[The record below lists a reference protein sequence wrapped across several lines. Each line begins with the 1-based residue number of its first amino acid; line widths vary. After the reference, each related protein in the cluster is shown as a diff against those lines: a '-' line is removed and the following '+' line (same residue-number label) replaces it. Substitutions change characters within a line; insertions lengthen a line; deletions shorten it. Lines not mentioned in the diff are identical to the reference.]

1 MKTDRKSII
10 LQSLAGMLEE
20 RNMSKVTTALLAEK
34 SGITEA
40 ALYRHFPSKR
50 SIYAELFSFCDSAI
64 FSKCNELK
72 KEKISSKEKIK
83 NSFLF
88 FMIFIEKNKGFARL
102 LSREALSV
110 DEQNVNDNV
119 NQFYERYELFLRQVL
134 KEDSDNL
141 ITQPGVSA
149 QLILTTLEGNVS
161 RYIRSKFKDSPSSYI
176 ENIWELLA
184 ISIFK
189 N

>member
-1 MKTDRKSII
+1 MKKDRKNII
-10 LQSLAGMLEE
+10 LESLASMLEE

-50 SIYAELFSFCDSAI
+50 AIYAELFSFCDNAI

-72 KEKISSKEKIK
+72 KEKLSSKDKIK

-88 FMIFIEKNKGFARL
+88 FMIFVEKNKGFARL
-102 LSREALSV
+102 LSREALSS
-110 DEQNVNDNV
+110 DEQKVSDNV
-119 NQFYERYELFLRQVL
+119 NQFYERLELIFREVL

-141 ITQPGVSA
+141 VTQPGVSA
-149 QLILTTLEGNVS
+149 Q
-161 RYIRSKFKDSPSSYI
+161 
-176 ENIWELLA
+176 
-184 ISIFK
+184 
-189 N
+189 

>member
-1 MKTDRKSII
+1 MKKDRKNII
-10 LQSLAGMLEE
+10 LESLASMLEE

-50 SIYAELFSFCDSAI
+50 AIYAELFSFCDNAI

-72 KEKISSKEKIK
+72 KEKLSSKDKIK

-88 FMIFIEKNKGFARL
+88 FMIFVEKNKGFARL
-102 LSREALSV
+102 LSREALSS
-110 DEQNVNDNV
+110 DEQNVSDNV
-119 NQFYERYELFLRQVL
+119 NQFYERLELFFRQVL

-141 ITQPGVSA
+141 VTQPGVSA
-149 QLILTTLEGNVS
+149 QLIVTALEGNVS

-176 ENIWELLA
+176 ENIWQLLA
-184 ISIFK
+184 ITIFK